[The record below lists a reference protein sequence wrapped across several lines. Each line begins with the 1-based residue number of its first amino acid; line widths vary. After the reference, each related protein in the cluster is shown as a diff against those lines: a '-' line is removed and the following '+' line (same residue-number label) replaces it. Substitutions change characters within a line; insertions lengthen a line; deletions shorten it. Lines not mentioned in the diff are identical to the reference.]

1 MHRLRK
7 FNTVC
12 VIHLI
17 YCGIFFCLFSYY
29 FYFIKCI
36 CCFIVGFV
44 VIFINVGILCF
55 KITKKTFFG
64 QKINSRG
71 KAVFITGC
79 DRGFGHFLTDRLLSK
94 GYQVFASCLSPS
106 TADVLKLQS
115 KYSQQLHIFELDV
128 TNDESVKRAYDF
140 VKINLN
146 KCELWAVVNNAGV
159 LKGFH
164 AEFSNIQDYK
174 DSIEVNTLGII
185 RVTMAFLP
193 LLKKSRGRIIN
204 VTSMSG
210 RSAVITVSPYVTSK
224 YAAVGFN
231 DCLRHELSVW
241 GIRVISIEPDYFRT
255 KLLSPEGMEQD
266 IDFMMTSLPSHV
278 RDDYAENFFADFK
291 NSRKAILRSASS
303 KHHIVINDLEHA
315 IGSVYPEDVY
325 RPCGLLQ
332 SIPYIWLY
340 DSMSPT
346 FQNLFMKLCL
356 IGATKPKG

>member
-64 QKINSRG
+64 QKINSKG

-241 GIRVISIEPDYFRT
+241 GIRVISIEPDYFR
-255 KLLSPEGMEQD
+255 
-266 IDFMMTSLPSHV
+266 
-278 RDDYAENFFADFK
+278 
-291 NSRKAILRSASS
+291 ASS
-303 KHHIVINDLEHA
+303 KHHIVMNDLEHA